1 MDIQYLEKQLLIKT
15 ALKLNLHLKE
25 DNFII
30 IIIQVKPKMLM
41 FYLGLL
47 SEGSN

>member
-1 MDIQYLEKQLLIKT
+1 MDTKYFEKQLLMKT
-15 ALKLNLHLKE
+15 ALKLNFHLKE

-30 IIIQVKPKMLM
+30 IIIQVKPKMLI
-41 FYLGLL
+41 FYLRLL